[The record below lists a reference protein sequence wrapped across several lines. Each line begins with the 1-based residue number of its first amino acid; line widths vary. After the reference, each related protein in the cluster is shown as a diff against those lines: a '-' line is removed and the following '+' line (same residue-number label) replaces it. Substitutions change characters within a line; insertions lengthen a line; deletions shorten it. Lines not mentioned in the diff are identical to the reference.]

1 MVYVKW
7 IYGQTGT
14 GKTKMVKDLL
24 LKKVNSGAV
33 KPGQYALMRP
43 IIKSHGYT
51 LTPLY
56 PDTKILIIDNLYDDD
71 YTLDELLA
79 LINGTTIHSKMK
91 GLVRIHPEEIYITSL
106 YKPEELF
113 TNADKLYEK
122 ISDIVHLE

>member
-24 LKKVNSGAV
+24 INKLNRREIVVDEISFMEPV
-33 KPGQYALMRP
+33 
-43 IIKSHGYT
+43 IKTHGYT
-51 LTPLY
+51 LAELTSN
-56 PDTKILIIDNLYDDD
+56 TKVLIIDNLYPDE
-71 YTLDELLA
+71 YTLKELLN
-79 LINGTTIHSKMK
+79 LIEGTTLRVKMK
-91 GLVRIHPEEIYITSL
+91 GFVRIRPEEIYITSL